1 MALQQMGQFD
11 ESIAAYE
18 KGLQYNPDNAQIK
31 QGMEQCHKE
40 KAAAE
45 TKDDGMF
52 GASSKAKL
60 MANPRIAAYF

>member
-1 MALQQMGQFD
+1 MGKFD

-18 KGLQYNPDNAQIK
+18 KGLQLNPENLQIK
-31 QGMEQCHKE
+31 QGIEQCRKE

-52 GASSKAKL
+52 GPSAKAKL
-60 MANPRIAAYF
+60 MANPRIAAYFTDP

>member
-18 KGLQYNPDNAQIK
+18 KGLQLNAENAQIK
-31 QGMEQCHKE
+31 QGLDQCRKE

-45 TKDDGMF
+45 TQDDGMF
-52 GASSKAKL
+52 GAKAK
-60 MANPRIAAYF
+60 A